1 MPKKLIG
8 GLKNIGIAILLIG
21 LGYIIYL
28 QIIQNTNLLQSKQFI
43 IAQLKNQGLFI
54 SLILIFILCINF
66 IFEAIKWQQ
75 LCGLFQHISF
85 TTALKA
91 VLVGQTFALNTPN
104 RAGDFVG
111 KLFFIE
117 KKNKSSGIFLSIYG
131 NFSQMIIALSMANIA
146 IFMGVYIIKIP
157 AILHWHWLV
166 VGFPI
171 MCLIN
176 VFLLIIFF
184 KIHIFILLL
193 NKIQIFKNKNIHLTN
208 INLTNHFKIN
218 LLFISLLR
226 YFCATFSYICL
237 MKLFNI
243 NIDLQTYILLFIFL
257 GSIYFVPSLSVAD
270 ISVRGQL
277 GIFILNTI
285 VQNPLIV
292 IAITSFIWLLNLLLP
307 AIIGYFILIS
317 KNIFINFKKNI

>member
-1 MPKKLIG
+1 MG
-8 GLKNIGIAILLIG
+8 FLKNIGVSFLLVG

-43 IAQLKNQGLFI
+43 IAQLKKQGLFI
-54 SLILIFILCINF
+54 TFMLILILCINF
-66 IFEAIKWQQ
+66 ILEAIKWQK
-75 LCGLFQHISF
+75 LCSVFQKITF
-85 TTALKA
+85 ITALKA
-91 VLVGQTFALNTPN
+91 VMVGQTFALNTPS

-111 KLFFIE
+111 KLFYID
-117 KKNKSSGIFLSIYG
+117 KKNKSTCIFMSIYG
-131 NFSQMIIALSMANIA
+131 NFSQMIIALNMAIIG
-146 IFMGVYIIKIP
+146 IFLGKYIIKIP
-157 AILHWHWLV
+157 AILHWNWLAF
-166 VGFPI
+166 GFPI

-176 VFLLIIFF
+176 VCLLIIFF
-184 KIHIFILLL
+184 KIHIFTILF
-193 NKIQIFKNKNIHLTN
+193 NKINILKSKNVHLPY

-218 LLFISLLR
+218 LLFISLIR
-226 YFCATFSYICL
+226 YFCATISYIYL
-237 MKLFNI
+237 MEIFNI
-243 NIDLQTYILLFIFL
+243 NIELETFILLFIFL

-277 GIFILNTI
+277 GILILNTI
-285 VQNPLIV
+285 VQNSLIV